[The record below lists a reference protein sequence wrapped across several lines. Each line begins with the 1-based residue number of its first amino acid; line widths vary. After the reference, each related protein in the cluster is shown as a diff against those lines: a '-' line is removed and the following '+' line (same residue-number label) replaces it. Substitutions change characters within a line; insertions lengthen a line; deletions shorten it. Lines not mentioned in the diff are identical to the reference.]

1 MPQRQRSGSWAPGT
15 RKSDRDDDLISTTR
29 YALMCLRFARP
40 ARENG
45 FLAQAGIPGA
55 GVV

>member
-1 MPQRQRSGSWAPGT
+1 MGSWHPKI
-15 RKSDRDDDLISTTR
+15 RPHDDLISTTR